1 MARGAWVCAI
11 CGRTA
16 AGRTT
21 GTLWTTVSVLNSVA
35 VITLV
40 ELSKRVVVIALPL
53 KVIGMTVE
61 SSSVMVVT

>member
-1 MARGAWVCAI
+1 M
-11 CGRTA
+11 
-16 AGRTT
+16 
-21 GTLWTTVSVLNSVA
+21 TVSVLNSVA

-40 ELSKRVVVIALPL
+40 ELSIRVVVIALPL